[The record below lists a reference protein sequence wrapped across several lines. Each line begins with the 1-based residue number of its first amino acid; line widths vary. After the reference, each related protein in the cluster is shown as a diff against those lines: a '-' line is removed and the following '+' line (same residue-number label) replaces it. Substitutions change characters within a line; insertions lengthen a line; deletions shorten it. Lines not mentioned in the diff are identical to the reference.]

1 MSISIEKMTEQQAK
15 ELLTQIVDKLD
26 ELSCDDFF

>member
-1 MSISIEKMTEQQAK
+1 MNISIEKMTEKQAK
-15 ELLTQIVDKLD
+15 ELLSQIIEKLD